1 MISVTF
7 EGIMILL
14 VIRMK
19 VYTFE
24 GNFHVILGSYHV
36 NFPKYTSSE
45 HFWVFRD
52 DVNLLD
58 VILLMTYICM

>member
-1 MISVTF
+1 
-7 EGIMILL
+7 
-14 VIRMK
+14 MK

-52 DVNLLD
+52 DVNNMCEAHDQDHHILLD
-58 VILLMTYICM
+58 EILIVSSAAS